1 MVPEIKLH
9 EIIERRY
16 RSAVKSTLV
25 IGSDGT
31 SWYAVKYKRIPIL
44 ENVQYVAFEFAS
56 AGIGPS
62 IDYFE
67 FGKSSLGKPRLTI
80 HYHSV
85 HVPIDLN
92 DSRTYPSGYSKL
104 QLILIQQKL
113 ELESVRQLGAFW
125 LREPI
130 LGYVSSSAERTDVV
144 NFYLI
149 NPEAVIIRPWTAQIA

>member
-1 MVPEIKLH
+1 MAPELKFH
-9 EIIERRY
+9 EIIEQRY
-16 RSAVKSTLV
+16 RSAVKSTL
-25 IGSDGT
+25 ITNLDGT

-44 ENVQYVAFEFAS
+44 KNVQYVAFELAS
-56 AGIGPS
+56 AGLGPS

-67 FGKSSLGKPRLTI
+67 LGKSSRGKPRLTI

-113 ELESVRQLGAFW
+113 KWASIQQLGALW

-130 LGYVSSSAERTDVV
+130 LGYVSSSTKETNEP